1 MGLNR
6 VCVVGRV
13 TREPEYKFTDG
24 GVAMCTFGIAVDR
37 FTKDQEGKYDVDFF
51 NVIAWR
57 KTAEFVHQ
65 YLGKGRLISLDGRL
79 QQRRWI
85 DQQSGQKHSVV
96 EIVAESVQGLDK
108 RPNTDGQD
116 PAASQPLG
124 DNKHVTGSEDEDPF
138 AGE

>member
-6 VCVVGRV
+6 VCAVGRI

-24 GVAMCTFGIAVDR
+24 GVAMCTFGMAIDR

-79 QQRRWI
+79 QQRRWV
-85 DQQSGQKHSVV
+85 DQQSGQKHSVI

-108 RPNTDGQD
+108 RRNVEGQGTEVPPSSNDSNGAAAVDNT
-116 PAASQPLG
+116 
-124 DNKHVTGSEDEDPF
+124 DPF
-138 AGE
+138 ADE